1 MRQLIRRRERMNKIF
16 GHDTFFFRFMNQAGN
31 VIIATLLWLLGCLP
45 VVTIGTS
52 TIALYYTT
60 VKSIRR
66 GEGYVSWEFFGAY
79 RRNLKNGILMTVVF
93 LLLGVVLAIDRMYV
107 DQGQSAAAAAFSL
120 GYTLLTLVVV
130 SMAVY
135 VFPVM
140 SRFTMSAWECFR
152 LALLMV
158 FRHLPFTVILLG
170 MAIGTVCLVLLIP
183 APMLFILPGACCYGQ
198 SFLME
203 RLLKKYMAKP
213 QTGEEA
219 EKWYY
224 R

>member
-1 MRQLIRRRERMNKIF
+1 MMNKIF
-16 GHDTFFFRFMNQAGN
+16 SHDTFFFRFMNQAGN

-66 GEGYVSWEFFGAY
+66 GEGYVSREFFGAY
-79 RRNLKNGILMTVVF
+79 RRNLKNGIPMTVVF
-93 LLLGVVLAIDRMYV
+93 LLLGAVLAIDRMYV

-120 GYTLLTLVVV
+120 GYTLLTLVVM
-130 SMAVY
+130 SLAVY

-213 QTGEEA
+213 QTEEEA

>member
-1 MRQLIRRRERMNKIF
+1 MMNKIF
-16 GHDTFFFRFMNQAGN
+16 SHNTFFFRFMNQAGN

-66 GEGYVSWEFFGAY
+66 GEGYVSREFFGAY
-79 RRNLKNGILMTVVF
+79 RRNLKNGIPMTVVF

-120 GYTLLTLVVV
+120 GYTLLTLVVM
-130 SMAVY
+130 SLAVY

-140 SRFTMSAWECFR
+140 SRFTMSSWEC
-152 LALLMV
+152 

-213 QTGEEA
+213 QTEEEA

>member
-1 MRQLIRRRERMNKIF
+1 
-16 GHDTFFFRFMNQAGN
+16 MNQAGN
-31 VIIATLLWLLGCLP
+31 VIIATLLWLVGCLP
-45 VVTIGTS
+45 IVTIGTS

-66 GEGYVSWEFFGAY
+66 GEGYVSREFFSAY
-79 RRNLKNGILMTVVF
+79 RRNLKNGIPMTIVF
-93 LLLGVVLAIDRMYV
+93 LLLAAVLVIDRLYV
-107 DQGQSAAAAAFSL
+107 DQGQSAVAAFSL
-120 GYTLLTLVVV
+120 GYTLLTLVVA
-130 SMAVY
+130 SLAVY

-158 FRHLPFTVILLG
+158 FRHLPFTVVLLR
-170 MAIGTVCLVLLIP
+170 MLIASICLVVLIP
-183 APMLFILPGACCYGQ
+183 APMLFIIPGACCYGQ

-213 QTGEEA
+213 QTEEEA

-224 R
+224 K

>member
-1 MRQLIRRRERMNKIF
+1 MGEFFNPEKGIWAWLSTLVDVCGLSILWIF
-16 GHDTFFFRFMNQAGN
+16 
-31 VIIATLLWLLGCLP
+31 LCLP

-66 GEGYVSWEFFGAY
+66 GEGYVSREFFGAY
-79 RRNLKNGILMTVVF
+79 RRNLKNGIPMTVVF

-107 DQGQSAAAAAFSL
+107 DQGQSAAAAAFGL
-120 GYTLLTLVVV
+120 GYTLLTLVVM
-130 SMAVY
+130 SLAVY

-140 SRFTMSAWECFR
+140 SRFTMSSWECFR

-158 FRHLPFTVILLG
+158 FRHLPFMVILLG
-170 MAIGTVCLVLLIP
+170 MAIGTVCLVFLIP

-213 QTGEEA
+213 QTEEEA

>member
-1 MRQLIRRRERMNKIF
+1 MMNRIF

-66 GEGYVSWEFFGAY
+66 GEGYVSREFFGAY
-79 RRNLKNGILMTVVF
+79 RRNLKNGIPMTVVF
-93 LLLGVVLAIDRMYV
+93 LLLGAVLAIDRMYV

-120 GYTLLTLVVV
+120 GYTLLTLVVM
-130 SMAVY
+130 SLAVY

-140 SRFTMSAWECFR
+140 SRFTMSSWECFR

-170 MAIGTVCLVLLIP
+170 MAIGTVCLVFLIP

-213 QTGEEA
+213 QTEEEA

>member
-1 MRQLIRRRERMNKIF
+1 MNKIF

-31 VIIATLLWLLGCLP
+31 VIIATLLWLVGCLP
-45 VVTIGTS
+45 IVTIGTS

-66 GEGYVSWEFFGAY
+66 GEGYVSREFFSAY
-79 RRNLKNGILMTVVF
+79 RRNLKNGIPMTIVF
-93 LLLGVVLAIDRMYV
+93 LLLAAVLVIDRLYV
-107 DQGQSAAAAAFSL
+107 DQGQSAVAAFSL
-120 GYTLLTLVVV
+120 GYTLLTLVVA
-130 SMAVY
+130 SLAVY

-158 FRHLPFTVILLG
+158 FRHLPFTVALLR
-170 MAIGTVCLVLLIP
+170 MQIASICLVVLIP
-183 APMLFILPGACCYGQ
+183 APMLFIIPGACCYGQ

-213 QTGEEA
+213 QTEEEA

-224 R
+224 K